1 MKNFIIALLI
11 TYIFWTDI
19 AIIHPL
25 PVLPLAFVC
34 FWLIVA
40 EIDEIATD
48 YRRRIREGR
57 RLQRKI
63 KRMEREVN

>member
-1 MKNFIIALLI
+1 MKNILIAILT
-11 TYIFWTDI
+11 TYVFWTDI

-25 PVLPLAFVC
+25 PVLPLIFVC

-40 EIDEIATD
+40 EVDEVVTD
-48 YRRRIREGR
+48 YRKRIRNGQ
-57 RLQRKI
+57 RLQRRI